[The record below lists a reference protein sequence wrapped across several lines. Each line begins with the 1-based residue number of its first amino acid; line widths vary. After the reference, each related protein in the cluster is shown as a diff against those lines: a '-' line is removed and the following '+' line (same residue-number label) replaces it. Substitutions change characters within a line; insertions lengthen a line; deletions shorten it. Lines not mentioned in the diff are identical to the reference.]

1 MSTKSTKLSTRE
13 IAASAMLM
21 TAISSATAD
30 RKDLLGEVMRRAQA
44 QYGEPTTPND
54 KRFEVQLFVNGVEL
68 DWPAFEAHASE
79 QMEAMVR
86 EAAAGLVRHILHTD
100 VQAALDRLTNAADML
115 ATGIE
120 AEAQRLLERP

>member
-1 MSTKSTKLSTRE
+1 MTTKSAKLSTHE
-13 IAASAMLM
+13 ITASAMLM

-44 QYGEPTTPND
+44 QYGDAKTPGD

-68 DWPAFEAHASE
+68 DWKAFETHASE

-86 EAAAGLVRHILHTD
+86 EAAAGLVRHIIQTD
-100 VQAALDRLTNAADML
+100 VQAAVDRLTNAANIL

-120 AEAQRLLERP
+120 AEATRLLAAK